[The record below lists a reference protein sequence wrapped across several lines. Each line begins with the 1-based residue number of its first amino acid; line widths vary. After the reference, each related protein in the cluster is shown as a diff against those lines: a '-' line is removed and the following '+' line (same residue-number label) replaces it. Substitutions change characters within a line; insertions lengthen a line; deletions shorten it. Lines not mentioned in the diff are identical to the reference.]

1 MKAATAYIDTRA
13 LRQNMRLI
21 RQQAPGCKLLAMVKA
36 NGYGHGLEQVA
47 AGLPDADGFGVARI
61 EEALSLRA
69 CGVVKPILLMEGF
82 YSPSDLPVLVT
93 NNIQTVVHTI
103 EQLEAL
109 EQATLEMPVKV
120 WLKIDSGMHRLG
132 VRPEEFQPFVD
143 RLHASPNVAQPLRYM
158 SHFACADEL
167 DSPVTDS
174 QIQTFMSLTQGCR
187 GERSLANSAGILAW
201 PDSHLEWIRPGIIMY
216 GISPF
221 ADKAHSAEAYG
232 MQPVMT
238 LTSSVIAVRT
248 VKQGEAV
255 GYGGSWVSER
265 DTKVG
270 VVAIG
275 YGDGY
280 PRTAPNGTPVLIN
293 GRLVPIAG
301 RVSMDM
307 LTVDLGPDA
316 SDQVGDE
323 AILWGQGL
331 PAEVIAEHVGTIA
344 YELVTKLTS
353 RVSMAY
359 R

>member
-1 MKAATAYIDTRA
+1 M
-13 LRQNMRLI
+13 
-21 RQQAPGCKLLAMVKA
+21 
-36 NGYGHGLEQVA
+36 
-47 AGLPDADGFGVARI
+47 
-61 EEALSLRA
+61 
-69 CGVVKPILLMEGF
+69 
-82 YSPSDLPVLVT
+82 
-93 NNIQTVVHTI
+93 
-103 EQLEAL
+103 
-109 EQATLEMPVKV
+109 
-120 WLKIDSGMHRLG
+120 
-132 VRPEEFQPFVD
+132 
-143 RLHASPNVAQPLRYM
+143 
-158 SHFACADEL
+158 
-167 DSPVTDS
+167 
-174 QIQTFMSLTQGCR
+174 
-187 GERSLANSAGILAW
+187 LAW

-221 ADKAHSAEAYG
+221 ADQTHSAEAFG

-316 SDQVGDE
+316 TDQVGDE

-331 PAEVIAEHVGTIA
+331 PAEVVADHVGTIA

-353 RVSMAY
+353 RVAMAY